1 MVYVLRD
8 GRTVEGPQ
16 HGGTGGRPTSFT
28 LDPDEFIIGV
38 SGRYGDRIDSLQ
50 FITNKRMSEMFGGSG
65 GTWDYRL
72 DVPSGSQAVGF
83 VGRSGALV
91 DAIGLEYASLPRVTD
106 IFSRIFPREQTPS
119 GQYTQTQVAGG
130 GGGTPYTDQDVAP
143 GARIAEVIVH
153 AGDTIDSVQAL
164 YVLPD
169 GSYVE
174 GARHGGP
181 GGRPYRFRLD
191 SDEFITGLSGRCGA
205 RIDSLQI
212 VTNKRTSEA
221 FGGRGGDQDFRLDV
235 PPGSQALGFVGQ
247 AGDLVDAIGLVY
259 APQPRLAGI
268 FSMAGTT
275 SGQYTQTQVAG
286 GGGGSPFTDQEVA
299 AGARVA
305 EVIVRADDTIDSIQ
319 AVYLLPDGRTVE
331 GARHGGAGGRPSRF
345 RLERDEY
352 VTGLA
357 GRFGN
362 VVDSLS
368 IITNKRQSP
377 TFGGRGGDRDFRF
390 DVPPGSQAIGFA
402 GRSGDGLDAIGLVY
416 ASTPR
421 RTPFR
426 PDREAAGQRR
436 EEVPGGEGGIP
447 YTDGEIAPGARLAE
461 VIVRAG
467 DMIDSIQAVYLLPD
481 GSYVEGA
488 QHGGSGGRRYS
499 FRLDSDEYITSLVGR
514 SGAVVESLTIVTN
527 KRTSPT
533 FGGRGGTRDFRFD
546 VPPGSRV
553 IGFTGRAG
561 DKLDAVS
568 LVYRRGGSPS
578 R

>member
-1 MVYVLRD
+1 MSLIARAGIVAAAVVLSCGVVGSAQQYPTTDIAGGRGGERSSDPEPPAGARVIEVRIWAGNTIEAVQMVYVLRD

-106 IFSRIFPREQTPS
+106 IFSRIFPREQTP
-119 GQYTQTQVAGG
+119 
-130 GGGTPYTDQDVAP
+130 
-143 GARIAEVIVH
+143 
-153 AGDTIDSVQAL
+153 
-164 YVLPD
+164 
-169 GSYVE
+169 
-174 GARHGGP
+174 
-181 GGRPYRFRLD
+181 
-191 SDEFITGLSGRCGA
+191 
-205 RIDSLQI
+205 
-212 VTNKRTSEA
+212 
-221 FGGRGGDQDFRLDV
+221 
-235 PPGSQALGFVGQ
+235 
-247 AGDLVDAIGLVY
+247 
-259 APQPRLAGI
+259 
-268 FSMAGTT
+268 